1 MLAVKVLIAVGTYDG
16 GVASYEMDLD
26 VSEHTTS
33 ASINAKLQ
41 MIFASPVHQG
51 SVRSL
56 MAAATNSNTSNN
68 NSNNKITDN
77 QSKRSKSSRNEHDS
91 TVKPTSSTTA
101 SSPPFILVSSG
112 YDEMIKIHDYRKHT
126 TCNGEIRLPTQYGT
140 PNCSSFAPPYNNSPN
155 GSNSSTHCLIGFV
168 GGIENTTDVTAGKT
182 LSASVGG
189 SGGSLVIYKKRD
201 WSVQHVLRG
210 HEGGGIGS
218 VAVHPS
224 GKLALSGG
232 MNDGKIKVW
241 DLQRGRLAYT
251 NSIQPKKVLQFKS
264 SSSSSKKEYDAIV
277 CIVWANNGE
286 CYGYCYGNHITVQH
300 VSTGRDLLDVELPSK
315 VNQICFI
322 NGTEGTFVAAACN
335 DGSLPVLAIE
345 SIASASS
352 SKPDDQERR
361 AIMAIEPVDGPIA
374 REERFKCIQSI
385 YGYYVATANSAGVVS
400 VMNLGGAVNMITSP
414 SNTTIEDDGDD
425 DRDEDDE
432 EDIDDNEDDDDDES
446 EQELAV
452 DIIDS
457 VQIGN
462 GARITCLVAWTTPLP
477 DVTSNTGDEPL
488 HFENIDGEMN
498 DSIEDHYSNEKNHNK
513 KKRALVQDNRNTNI
527 VELDPDTLSKAR
539 ALVSQAKKIQRKK
552 NDKRMKGLNASTN
565 R

>member
-1 MLAVKVLIAVGTYDG
+1 MLPFRVLLAVGTYDG
-16 GVASYEMDLD
+16 GVASYEMELD
-26 VSEHTTS
+26 ISQDAAVST
-33 ASINAKLQ
+33 NNNKGKLQ
-41 MIFASPVHQG
+41 MIFASPIHQG

-56 MAAATNSNTSNN
+56 MVAATNSNISS
-68 NSNNKITDN
+68 SNNKNTREE
-77 QSKRSKSSRNEHDS
+77 SKRSKLGQSEHDS
-91 TVKPTSSTTA
+91 QVEPPTAPLPS
-101 SSPPFILVSSG
+101 FILVSSG

-140 PNCSSFAPPYNNSPN
+140 PNCSSFAPPYLNTNNIQN
-155 GSNSSTHCLIGFV
+155 NNTSTHCLIGFI
-168 GGIENTTDVTAGKT
+168 GGIENNAEVTAGGKT
-182 LSASVGG
+182 SSASVGG
-189 SGGSLVIYKKRD
+189 TGGSLVIYKKRD

-218 VAVHPS
+218 IAVHPT
-224 GKLALSGG
+224 GKMALTGG

-251 NSIQPKKVLQFKS
+251 NSIQPKKVLQYKS

-277 CIVWANNGE
+277 CIVWSNDGE

-300 VSTGRDLLDVELPSK
+300 VATGRDLLDVELPSK

-322 NGTEGTFVAAACN
+322 YGTEGTFVAAACN

-345 SIASASS
+345 SIVSASS
-352 SKPDDQERR
+352 SSTPDDQERR

-385 YGYYVATANSAGVVS
+385 YGYCVATANSAGVVS
-400 VMNLGGAVNMITSP
+400 VMNLSGAVNMITAP
-414 SNTTIEDDGDD
+414 SSTTIDD
-425 DRDEDDE
+425 DDEDEDE
-432 EDIDDNEDDDDDES
+432 EDDDSEDDDDES
-446 EQELAV
+446 EFELAV

-477 DVTSNTGDEPL
+477 NPTPNPDEEAI
-488 HFENIDGEMN
+488 HIEKVEREVDDNIAVDDN
-498 DSIEDHYSNEKNHNK
+498 KDKNHNK
-513 KKRALVQDNRNTNI
+513 KKCSLVLDNRNVNV
-527 VELDPDTLSKAR
+527 VELDSEALSKAR
-539 ALVSQAKKIQRKK
+539 ALVSQAKKIQQKK
-552 NDKRMKGLNASTN
+552 NAKRMKGINTN